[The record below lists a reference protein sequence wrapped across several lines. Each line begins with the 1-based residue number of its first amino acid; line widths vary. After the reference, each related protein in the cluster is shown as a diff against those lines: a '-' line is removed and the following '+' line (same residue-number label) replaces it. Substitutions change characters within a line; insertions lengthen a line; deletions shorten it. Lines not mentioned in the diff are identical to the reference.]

1 MIVKQYRNYFNET
14 LKTIYPITEIDSF
27 FFLLLEEYL
36 GFRRVDIV
44 LKSDFKINQ
53 KTLNLLQSAT
63 KQLEQEV
70 PLQYIIGKT
79 EFYGLPFAVNKHVL
93 IPRPETEEL
102 VAWVVSESSRF
113 KTFNTSTK
121 QTTETKQLKI
131 LDIGTGSGCIPV
143 SLKKQLP
150 FAEISA
156 IDISNDA
163 LTVAKKNAVLNNVD
177 IHFILQDILKTVAL
191 DQHYDIII
199 SNPPYVT
206 EQEWN
211 TLEPQ
216 VKEWEDKNAL
226 VADDNGLDL
235 YKKIVGSASSFLKEK
250 TILSS
255 DMPYIVF
262 EIGYKQAGDLQ
273 LLLEGKSFGVAV
285 QKDFLNKD
293 RVVFAY
299 RNILK

>member
-79 EFYGLPFAVNKHVL
+79 EFYGLPFVVNKHVL

-199 SNPPYVT
+199 SNPPYVR
-206 EQEWN
+206 E
-211 TLEPQ
+211 LEKKELKNNVLKNEPHVALF
-216 VKEWEDKNAL
+216 VKNDNPLIFYDKIAELAKNYL
-226 VADDNGLDL
+226 NKNGLL
-235 YKKIVGSASSFLKEK
+235 F
-250 TILSS
+250 
-255 DMPYIVF
+255 F
-262 EIGYKQAGDLQ
+262 EINQYLGTETINLVNKKGLKNIQ
-273 LLLEGKSFGVAV
+273 LKKDMFGNDRIIVAS
-285 QKDFLNKD
+285 K
-293 RVVFAY
+293 
-299 RNILK
+299 

>member
-44 LKSDFKINQ
+44 LKSDFKITQ
-53 KTLNLLQSAT
+53 ETLNLLQSAT

-79 EFYGLPFAVNKHVL
+79 EFYGLPFVVNKHVL

-121 QTTETKQLKI
+121 QTTDKKQLKI
-131 LDIGTGSGCIPV
+131 LDIGTGSGCIPI

-150 FAEISA
+150 FAKISA
-156 IDISNDA
+156 IDISEEA
-163 LTVAKKNAVLNNVD
+163 LSVAKKNAVLNNVD

-199 SNPPYVT
+199 SNPPYVR
-206 EQEWN
+206 E
-211 TLEPQ
+211 LEK
-216 VKEWEDKNAL
+216 KELKNNVLKNEPHVAL
-226 VADDNGLDL
+226 FVENDNPLIFYAKIAELAKNYLNKNGLL
-235 YKKIVGSASSFLKEK
+235 F
-250 TILSS
+250 
-255 DMPYIVF
+255 F
-262 EIGYKQAGDLQ
+262 EINQYLGTETIDLVNKKGLKNIQ
-273 LLLEGKSFGVAV
+273 LKKDMFGNNRIVVAS
-285 QKDFLNKD
+285 K
-293 RVVFAY
+293 
-299 RNILK
+299 

>member
-44 LKSDFKINQ
+44 LKSDFKITQ
-53 KTLNLLQSAT
+53 ETLNLLQSAT
-63 KQLEQEV
+63 KQLEQEI

-79 EFYGLPFAVNKHVL
+79 EFYGLPFVVNKHVL

-131 LDIGTGSGCIPV
+131 LDIGTGSGCIPI

-150 FAEISA
+150 FAKISA
-156 IDISNDA
+156 IDISKEA

-199 SNPPYVT
+199 SNPPYVR
-206 EQEWN
+206 E
-211 TLEPQ
+211 LEK
-216 VKEWEDKNAL
+216 KELKNNVLKNEPHVAL
-226 VADDNGLDL
+226 FVENDNPLIFYAKIAELAKNYLNKNGLL
-235 YKKIVGSASSFLKEK
+235 F
-250 TILSS
+250 
-255 DMPYIVF
+255 F
-262 EIGYKQAGDLQ
+262 EINQYLGTETIDLVNKKGLKNIQ
-273 LLLEGKSFGVAV
+273 LKKDMFGNDRIVVAS
-285 QKDFLNKD
+285 K
-293 RVVFAY
+293 
-299 RNILK
+299 

>member
-44 LKSDFKINQ
+44 LKSDFKISQ
-53 KTLNLLQSAT
+53 ETLNLLQSAT

-79 EFYGLPFAVNKHVL
+79 EFYGLPFVVNKHVL

-131 LDIGTGSGCIPV
+131 LDIGTGSGCIPI

-150 FAEISA
+150 FAKISA
-156 IDISNDA
+156 IDISEEA
-163 LTVAKKNAVLNNVD
+163 LSVAKKNAVLNNVD

-199 SNPPYVT
+199 SNPPYVR
-206 EQEWN
+206 E
-211 TLEPQ
+211 LEK
-216 VKEWEDKNAL
+216 KELKNNVLKNEPHVAL
-226 VADDNGLDL
+226 FVENDNPLIFYAKIAELAKNYLNKNGLL
-235 YKKIVGSASSFLKEK
+235 F
-250 TILSS
+250 
-255 DMPYIVF
+255 F
-262 EIGYKQAGDLQ
+262 EINQYLGTETIDLVNKKGLKNIQ
-273 LLLEGKSFGVAV
+273 LKKDMFGNDRIIVAS
-285 QKDFLNKD
+285 K
-293 RVVFAY
+293 
-299 RNILK
+299 

>member
-44 LKSDFKINQ
+44 LKSDFKITQ
-53 KTLNLLQSAT
+53 ETLNLLQSAT

-79 EFYGLPFAVNKHVL
+79 EFYGLPFVVNKHVL

-199 SNPPYVT
+199 SNPPYVR
-206 EQEWN
+206 E
-211 TLEPQ
+211 LEK
-216 VKEWEDKNAL
+216 KELKNNVLKNEPHVAL
-226 VADDNGLDL
+226 FVENDNPLIFYAKIAELAKKYLNKNGLL
-235 YKKIVGSASSFLKEK
+235 F
-250 TILSS
+250 
-255 DMPYIVF
+255 F
-262 EIGYKQAGDLQ
+262 EINQYLGTETIDLVNKKGLKNIQ
-273 LLLEGKSFGVAV
+273 LKKDMFGNDRIVVAS
-285 QKDFLNKD
+285 K
-293 RVVFAY
+293 
-299 RNILK
+299 

>member
-44 LKSDFKINQ
+44 LKSDFKITQ
-53 KTLNLLQSAT
+53 ETLNLLQSAT

-79 EFYGLPFAVNKHVL
+79 EFYGLPFVVNKHVL

-121 QTTETKQLKI
+121 QTTDKKQLKI
-131 LDIGTGSGCIPV
+131 LDIGTGSGCISI

-150 FAEISA
+150 FAKISA
-156 IDISNDA
+156 IDISEEA
-163 LTVAKKNAVLNNVD
+163 LSVAKKNAVLNNVD
-177 IHFILQDILKTVAL
+177 IHFILQDILKTFSL

-199 SNPPYVT
+199 SNPPYVR
-206 EQEWN
+206 E
-211 TLEPQ
+211 LEK
-216 VKEWEDKNAL
+216 KELKNNVLKNEPHVAL
-226 VADDNGLDL
+226 FVENDNPLIFYAKIAELAKNYLNKNGLL
-235 YKKIVGSASSFLKEK
+235 F
-250 TILSS
+250 
-255 DMPYIVF
+255 F
-262 EIGYKQAGDLQ
+262 EINQYLGTETIDLVNKKGLKNIQ
-273 LLLEGKSFGVAV
+273 LKKDMFGNDRIVVAS
-285 QKDFLNKD
+285 K
-293 RVVFAY
+293 
-299 RNILK
+299 

>member
-1 MIVKQYRNYFNET
+1 MDDSKIMIVKQYRNYFNET

-44 LKSDFKINQ
+44 LKSDFKITQ
-53 KTLNLLQSAT
+53 ETLNLLQSAT

-79 EFYGLPFAVNKHVL
+79 EFYGLPFVVNKHVL

-131 LDIGTGSGCIPV
+131 LDIGTGSGCIPI

-150 FAEISA
+150 FAKISA
-156 IDISNDA
+156 IDISKEA
-163 LTVAKKNAVLNNVD
+163 LGVAKKNAVLNNVD

-199 SNPPYVT
+199 SNPPYVR
-206 EQEWN
+206 E
-211 TLEPQ
+211 LEK
-216 VKEWEDKNAL
+216 KELKNNVLKNEPHVAL
-226 VADDNGLDL
+226 FVENDNPLIFYAKIAELAKNYLNKNGLL
-235 YKKIVGSASSFLKEK
+235 F
-250 TILSS
+250 
-255 DMPYIVF
+255 F
-262 EIGYKQAGDLQ
+262 EINQYLGTETIDLVNKKGLKNIQ
-273 LLLEGKSFGVAV
+273 LKKDMFGNDRIIVAS
-285 QKDFLNKD
+285 K
-293 RVVFAY
+293 
-299 RNILK
+299 

>member
-53 KTLNLLQSAT
+53 QTLNLLQSAT

-79 EFYGLPFAVNKHVL
+79 EFYGLPFVVNKHVL

-199 SNPPYVT
+199 SNPPYVR
-206 EQEWN
+206 E
-211 TLEPQ
+211 LEK
-216 VKEWEDKNAL
+216 KELKNNVLKNEPHVALFVENDNPLIFYDKIAELAKNYL
-226 VADDNGLDL
+226 NKNGLL
-235 YKKIVGSASSFLKEK
+235 F
-250 TILSS
+250 
-255 DMPYIVF
+255 F
-262 EIGYKQAGDLQ
+262 EINQYLGTETIDLVNKKGLKNIQ
-273 LLLEGKSFGVAV
+273 LKKDMFGNDRIIVAS
-285 QKDFLNKD
+285 K
-293 RVVFAY
+293 
-299 RNILK
+299 

>member
-44 LKSDFKINQ
+44 LKSDFKITQ
-53 KTLNLLQSAT
+53 ETLNLLQSAT

-79 EFYGLPFAVNKHVL
+79 EFYGLPFVVNKHVL

-121 QTTETKQLKI
+121 HTTETKQLKI
-131 LDIGTGSGCIPV
+131 LDIGTGSGCIPI

-150 FAEISA
+150 FAKISA
-156 IDISNDA
+156 IDISEEA
-163 LTVAKKNAVLNNVD
+163 LSVAKKNAVLNNVD

-199 SNPPYVT
+199 SNPPYVR
-206 EQEWN
+206 E
-211 TLEPQ
+211 LEK
-216 VKEWEDKNAL
+216 KELKNNVLKNEPHVALFVENDNPLMFYDKIAELAKNYL
-226 VADDNGLDL
+226 NKNGLL
-235 YKKIVGSASSFLKEK
+235 F
-250 TILSS
+250 
-255 DMPYIVF
+255 F
-262 EIGYKQAGDLQ
+262 EINQYLGTETIDLVNKKGLKNIQ
-273 LLLEGKSFGVAV
+273 LKKDMFGNNRIVVAS
-285 QKDFLNKD
+285 K
-293 RVVFAY
+293 
-299 RNILK
+299 

>member
-44 LKSDFKINQ
+44 LKSDFKITQ
-53 KTLNLLQSAT
+53 ETLNLLQSAT

-79 EFYGLPFAVNKHVL
+79 EFYGLPFVVNKHVL

-102 VAWVVSESSRF
+102 VACVVSESSRF

-121 QTTETKQLKI
+121 QTTDKKQLKI
-131 LDIGTGSGCIPV
+131 LDIGTGSGCIPI

-150 FAEISA
+150 FAKISA
-156 IDISNDA
+156 IDISKEA

-199 SNPPYVT
+199 SNPPYVR
-206 EQEWN
+206 E
-211 TLEPQ
+211 LEK
-216 VKEWEDKNAL
+216 KELKNNVFKNEPHVAL
-226 VADDNGLDL
+226 FVENDNPLIFYAKIAELAKKYLNKNGLL
-235 YKKIVGSASSFLKEK
+235 F
-250 TILSS
+250 
-255 DMPYIVF
+255 F
-262 EIGYKQAGDLQ
+262 EINQYLGTETIDLVNKKGLKNIQ
-273 LLLEGKSFGVAV
+273 LKKDMFGNDRIIVAS
-285 QKDFLNKD
+285 K
-293 RVVFAY
+293 
-299 RNILK
+299 

>member
-44 LKSDFKINQ
+44 LKSDFKITQ
-53 KTLNLLQSAT
+53 ETLNLLQSAT

-70 PLQYIIGKT
+70 PLQYVIGKT
-79 EFYGLPFAVNKHVL
+79 EFYGLPFVVNKHVL

-102 VAWVVSESSRF
+102 VACVVSESSRV

-131 LDIGTGSGCIPV
+131 LDIGTGSGCIPI

-150 FAEISA
+150 FAKISA
-156 IDISNDA
+156 IDISKEA

-199 SNPPYVT
+199 SNPPYVR
-206 EQEWN
+206 ESEKKELKN
-211 TLEPQ
+211 NVLKNEPH
-216 VKEWEDKNAL
+216 VAL
-226 VADDNGLDL
+226 FVENDNPLIFYSKIAELAKKYLNKNGLL
-235 YKKIVGSASSFLKEK
+235 F
-250 TILSS
+250 
-255 DMPYIVF
+255 F
-262 EIGYKQAGDLQ
+262 EINQYLGTETIDLINKKGLKNIQ
-273 LLLEGKSFGVAV
+273 LKKDMFGNDRIVVAS
-285 QKDFLNKD
+285 K
-293 RVVFAY
+293 
-299 RNILK
+299 

>member
-44 LKSDFKINQ
+44 LKSDFKITQ
-53 KTLNLLQSAT
+53 ETLNLLQSAT

-79 EFYGLPFAVNKHVL
+79 EFYGLPFVVNKHVL

-102 VAWVVSESSRF
+102 VACVVSESSRF

-131 LDIGTGSGCIPV
+131 LDIGTGSGCIPI

-150 FAEISA
+150 FAKISA
-156 IDISNDA
+156 IDISKEA

-199 SNPPYVT
+199 SNPPYVR
-206 EQEWN
+206 E
-211 TLEPQ
+211 LEK
-216 VKEWEDKNAL
+216 KELKNNVLKNEPHVAL
-226 VADDNGLDL
+226 FVENDNPLIFYAKIAELAKKYLNKNGLL
-235 YKKIVGSASSFLKEK
+235 F
-250 TILSS
+250 
-255 DMPYIVF
+255 F
-262 EIGYKQAGDLQ
+262 EINQYLGTETIDLVNKKGLKNIQ
-273 LLLEGKSFGVAV
+273 LKKDMFGNDRIIVAS
-285 QKDFLNKD
+285 K
-293 RVVFAY
+293 
-299 RNILK
+299 

>member
-44 LKSDFKINQ
+44 LKSDFKITQ
-53 KTLNLLQSAT
+53 ETLNLLQSAT

-79 EFYGLPFAVNKHVL
+79 EFYGLPFVVNKHVL

-102 VAWVVSESSRF
+102 VAWVVSESSRV

-131 LDIGTGSGCIPV
+131 LDIGTGSGCIPI

-150 FAEISA
+150 FAKISA
-156 IDISNDA
+156 IDISKEA

-199 SNPPYVT
+199 SNPPYVR
-206 EQEWN
+206 E
-211 TLEPQ
+211 LEK
-216 VKEWEDKNAL
+216 KELKNNVLKNEPHVAL
-226 VADDNGLDL
+226 FVENDNPLIFYAKIAELAKKYLNKNGLL
-235 YKKIVGSASSFLKEK
+235 F
-250 TILSS
+250 
-255 DMPYIVF
+255 F
-262 EIGYKQAGDLQ
+262 EINQYLGTETIDLVNKKGLKNIQ
-273 LLLEGKSFGVAV
+273 LKKDMFGNDRIIVAS
-285 QKDFLNKD
+285 K
-293 RVVFAY
+293 
-299 RNILK
+299 

>member
-44 LKSDFKINQ
+44 LKSDFKITQ
-53 KTLNLLQSAT
+53 ETLNLLQSAT

-79 EFYGLPFAVNKHVL
+79 EFYGLPFVVNKHVL

-113 KTFNTSTK
+113 KTFNTSIK

-131 LDIGTGSGCIPV
+131 LDIGTGSGCIPI

-150 FAEISA
+150 FAKISA
-156 IDISNDA
+156 IDISKEA

-199 SNPPYVT
+199 SNPPYVR
-206 EQEWN
+206 ESEKKELKN
-211 TLEPQ
+211 NVLKNEPH
-216 VKEWEDKNAL
+216 VALFVENDNPLIFYAKIAELAKNYL
-226 VADDNGLDL
+226 NKNGLL
-235 YKKIVGSASSFLKEK
+235 F
-250 TILSS
+250 
-255 DMPYIVF
+255 F
-262 EIGYKQAGDLQ
+262 EINQYLGTETIDLVNKKGLKNIQ
-273 LLLEGKSFGVAV
+273 LKKDMFGNDRIIVAS
-285 QKDFLNKD
+285 K
-293 RVVFAY
+293 
-299 RNILK
+299 

>member
-199 SNPPYVT
+199 SNPPYVR
-206 EQEWN
+206 E
-211 TLEPQ
+211 LEKKELKNNVLKNEPHVALF
-216 VKEWEDKNAL
+216 VKNDNPLIFYDKIAELAKNYL
-226 VADDNGLDL
+226 NKNGLL
-235 YKKIVGSASSFLKEK
+235 F
-250 TILSS
+250 
-255 DMPYIVF
+255 F
-262 EIGYKQAGDLQ
+262 EINQYLGTETINLVNKKGLKNIQ
-273 LLLEGKSFGVAV
+273 LKKDMFGNDRIIVAS
-285 QKDFLNKD
+285 K
-293 RVVFAY
+293 
-299 RNILK
+299 

>member
-44 LKSDFKINQ
+44 LKSDFKITQ
-53 KTLNLLQSAT
+53 ETLNLLQSAT

-79 EFYGLPFAVNKHVL
+79 EFYGLPFVVNKHVL

-131 LDIGTGSGCIPV
+131 LDIGTGSGCIPI

-150 FAEISA
+150 FAKISA
-156 IDISNDA
+156 IDISKEA

-199 SNPPYVT
+199 SNPPYVR
-206 EQEWN
+206 ESEKKELKN
-211 TLEPQ
+211 NVLKNEPH
-216 VKEWEDKNAL
+216 VALFVENDNPLIFYAKIAELAKNYL
-226 VADDNGLDL
+226 NKNGLL
-235 YKKIVGSASSFLKEK
+235 F
-250 TILSS
+250 
-255 DMPYIVF
+255 F
-262 EIGYKQAGDLQ
+262 EINQYLGTETIDLVNKKGLKNIQ
-273 LLLEGKSFGVAV
+273 LKKDMFGNDRIIVAS
-285 QKDFLNKD
+285 K
-293 RVVFAY
+293 
-299 RNILK
+299 

>member
-44 LKSDFKINQ
+44 LKSDFKITQ
-53 KTLNLLQSAT
+53 ETLNLLQSAT

-70 PLQYIIGKT
+70 PLQYVIGKT
-79 EFYGLPFAVNKHVL
+79 EFYGLPFVVNKHVL

-102 VAWVVSESSRF
+102 VACVVSESSRV

-131 LDIGTGSGCIPV
+131 LDIGTGSGCIPI

-150 FAEISA
+150 FAKISA
-156 IDISNDA
+156 IDISKEA

-199 SNPPYVT
+199 SNPPYVR
-206 EQEWN
+206 E
-211 TLEPQ
+211 LEK
-216 VKEWEDKNAL
+216 KELKNNVLKNEPHVAL
-226 VADDNGLDL
+226 FVENDNPLIFYAKIAELAKKYLNKNGLL
-235 YKKIVGSASSFLKEK
+235 F
-250 TILSS
+250 
-255 DMPYIVF
+255 F
-262 EIGYKQAGDLQ
+262 EINQYLGTETIDLINKKGLKNIQ
-273 LLLEGKSFGVAV
+273 LKKDMFGNDRIIVAS
-285 QKDFLNKD
+285 K
-293 RVVFAY
+293 
-299 RNILK
+299 

>member
-44 LKSDFKINQ
+44 LKSDFKITQ
-53 KTLNLLQSAT
+53 ETLNLLQSAT

-79 EFYGLPFAVNKHVL
+79 EFYGLPFVVNKHVL

-121 QTTETKQLKI
+121 QTTDKKQLKI
-131 LDIGTGSGCIPV
+131 LDIGTGSGCIPI

-150 FAEISA
+150 FAKISA
-156 IDISNDA
+156 IDISEEA

-199 SNPPYVT
+199 SNPPYVR
-206 EQEWN
+206 E
-211 TLEPQ
+211 LEK
-216 VKEWEDKNAL
+216 KELKNNVLKNEPHVAL
-226 VADDNGLDL
+226 FVENDNPLIFYAKIAELAKKYLNKNGLL
-235 YKKIVGSASSFLKEK
+235 F
-250 TILSS
+250 
-255 DMPYIVF
+255 F
-262 EIGYKQAGDLQ
+262 EINQYLGTETIDLVNKKGLKNIQ
-273 LLLEGKSFGVAV
+273 LKKDMFGNDRIVVAS
-285 QKDFLNKD
+285 K
-293 RVVFAY
+293 
-299 RNILK
+299 